1 MTSLTAAGFDPM
13 ASEMDPV
20 VLSSSEIEAQAAMA
34 HDAAR
39 AAARAA
45 GRDEDDLAMD
55 VEEDAEGAT
64 ALTRTATA
72 RATDRRRAVQ
82 ARADADAER
91 DFEDAMAPGAAV
103 GHHAYPSSAAEGS
116 TRLEPQQAQ
125 HAYDV
130 GADFEDVEEDPYSS
144 GMAGQVQSKKALA
157 KRRRKEK
164 ARALL
169 AIGGAGAAAGND
181 SDPDL

>member
-1 MTSLTAAGFDPM
+1 M

-20 VLSSSEIEAQAAMA
+20 VLSSSEIEAQAAIA
-34 HDAAR
+34 QDAAR

-55 VEEDAEGAT
+55 AEEDAEGAT

-103 GHHAYPSSAAEGS
+103 GHHDAYPSSGAEGS

-181 SDPDL
+181 DSDPDL

>member
-1 MTSLTAAGFDPM
+1 M

-20 VLSSSEIEAQAAMA
+20 VLSSSEIEAQAAIA
-34 HDAAR
+34 QDAAR

-55 VEEDAEGAT
+55 AEEDAEGAT

-91 DFEDAMAPGAAV
+91 DFEDAMAPCAAV
-103 GHHAYPSSAAEGS
+103 GHHDAYPSSGAEGS
-116 TRLEPQQAQ
+116 TRLEPQQ
-125 HAYDV
+125 AYDV

-181 SDPDL
+181 DSDPDL